1 MFTHEV
7 STLQS
12 ERRISL
18 SLRISGEGEARGEVE
33 GEVEVEARVEGELE
47 GEVEGR
53 VEGEVGEGMEM
64 LMGRQVACT
73 IMGST
78 IVQGMNCY

>member
-1 MFTHEV
+1 MFTHDV

-18 SLRISGEGEARGEVE
+18 SLRISGEGEARGELE
-33 GEVEVEARVEGELE
+33 GEME

-53 VEGEVGEGMEM
+53 VEPEGDVGDGMEM
-64 LMGRQVACT
+64 LMGRQVAC
-73 IMGST
+73 IIIGST
-78 IVQGMNCY
+78 IIQG